1 MKERN
6 KQKDSVWTRFKKFGN
21 DHLVQILMGIL
32 FAGGSVAGYM
42 IAKDRC
48 YGNGYADGMKEF
60 RKQHIDTAL
69 NLIDECGHESA
80 FLALDHVRSSD
91 QNYKLLMKD
100 PDAVVRQVGEKYYQS
115 GYIKNLTD
123 IYTKELES
131 YT

>member
-1 MKERN
+1 MKEQK
-6 KQKDSVWTRFKKFGN
+6 KQKDNVWTKVKKFGN

-32 FAGGSVAGYM
+32 FAGGGVAGYM

-60 RKQHIDTAL
+60 RKQHINTAL

-80 FLALDHVRSSD
+80 FLALNHVRKNGK
-91 QNYKLLMKD
+91 NYAMLVED
-100 PDAVVRQVGEKYYQS
+100 PDAVLRQVGEKYYQS

-123 IYTKELES
+123 MYTKELES
-131 YT
+131 YK